1 MLKHQ
6 DALCGRVLSQW
17 WDSTPDAG
25 PQSRPTASFQ
35 EQPPTCEVLTHSS
48 ADVKKLT
55 SIKSRFYFD
64 DFNTGIFCAL
74 TVVILKKRLSHL
86 ILIII

>member
-64 DFNTGIFCAL
+64 DFNTGIFL
-74 TVVILKKRLSHL
+74 
-86 ILIII
+86 